1 MDAQP
6 ATDASVY
13 SADALVIGGGIAGL
27 QASLDLADQGRSV
40 VLVERKP
47 SIGGAMINL
56 SKVFPTLDCA
66 SCITTPRMASVAH
79 HPNIKLL
86 TLSEVRNVE
95 RSNGSFRATVLKKP
109 RYIDESLCIG
119 CKRCEEAC
127 SVYVPDEYDHGLG
140 ARKAI
145 SIPFTNAIPQYPVLD
160 SENCLLCGACARACP
175 TQCINFL
182 QEPTTLEVRAKAVIV
197 ATGWELTPLDAK
209 AEYGKGAFPNVLSP
223 MQMERLL
230 APHGPYGAVIRPS
243 DGKTPDS
250 IAFVQCA
257 GSRDRSIGV
266 PYCSRVCC
274 MYAIKQAMLL
284 SGSLP
289 IADITIY
296 YMDIRAFGKGYEQFY
311 QNARAMGIEFVKA
324 KVAKIREDEDHNL
337 VLRIERQDTG
347 AGPEEVRHD
356 LVVLSLGMAPAWRP
370 TSDGM
375 IPIEADSDGFLKTPQ
390 SKLRPNLTTMEGVFA
405 AGAATGPKDIVDS
418 ITDAGAAAMA
428 AASYIAAIDPVS
440 GGQR

>member
-1 MDAQP
+1 MTTQ
-6 ATDASVY
+6 TDTLA
-13 SADALVIGGGIAGL
+13 ADVLVVGAGIAGL
-27 QASLDLADQGRSV
+27 QAALDLADQGKRV
-40 VLVERKP
+40 VIVERKP

-79 HPNIKLL
+79 HDNIEVL
-86 TLSEVRNVE
+86 TYAEVGQITPDGPR
-95 RSNGSFRATVLKKP
+95 FRANVTQKP
-109 RYIDESLCIG
+109 RYVNEENCIG

-127 SVYVPDEYDHGLG
+127 SVFVPDEYDHGLG

-145 SIPFTNAIPQYPVLD
+145 SIPFTNAIPQYAVLD
-160 SENCLLCGACARACP
+160 DQVCTVCGSCVRACP
-175 TQCINFL
+175 TDCIDLL
-182 QEPTTLEVRAKAVIV
+182 QKPRTVQVDAGAVIL
-197 ATGWELTPLDAK
+197 ATGFELTPIDAK
-209 AEYGKGAFPNVLSP
+209 PQYGGGQLPNVLSP

-230 APHGPYGAVIRPS
+230 APHGPYGGVMRPS
-243 DGKTPDS
+243 DGATPDS
-250 IAFVQCA
+250 IAYVQCA
-257 GSRDRSIGV
+257 GSRDRSLGV

-324 KVAKIREDEDHNL
+324 KVARITEDENHNPI
-337 VLRIERQDTG
+337 LRIERQDEGT
-347 AGPEEVRHD
+347 GPEEVQHD
-356 LVVLSLGMAPAWRP
+356 LVVLSLGMQPAWRP
-370 TSDGM
+370 SAGGM
-375 IPIEADSDGFLKTPQ
+375 INVEADTDGFIRTPR
-390 SKLRPNLTTMEGVFA
+390 SRLSPTLTTLPGVFA

-418 ITDAGAAAMA
+418 IAEAGAAAMDA
-428 AASYIAAIDPVS
+428 ANYLASVE
-440 GGQR
+440 GC